1 MHADISNCYW
11 LYVIKVAHSKVIFIF
26 LWETLIAPL
35 ISTNLG
41 EVVLQFWKMFLTLE
55 KPHDTLEIYAEEK
68 AYASRLCSGHW

>member
-11 LYVIKVAHSKVIFIF
+11 LYVIKVAYSKVILIF
-26 LWETLIAPL
+26 LWETFRAPL

-55 KPHDTLEIYAEEK
+55 KRHDTLEIYAEEK
-68 AYASRLCSGHW
+68 SYASKLRYGHW